1 MMNNPTIDKL
11 LSLKLPGMA
20 EEFERQL
27 MTPGANDLPFE
38 LRVNSLTDH
47 EITLRV
53 LALMEN

>member
-38 LRVNSLTDH
+38 RNRPANSPS
-47 EITLRV
+47 
-53 LALMEN
+53 

>member
-27 MTPGANDLPFE
+27 MTPGQTTCRSSCE
-38 LRVNSLTDH
+38 
-47 EITLRV
+47 
-53 LALMEN
+53 